1 MILALTV
8 NADYERGA
16 LRWHLHCIEMELH
29 HDKDFSNNSLQSA
42 NLACM
47 CGSRKYFCSTC
58 VILSQLITVV
68 AGEQSVGEAVITH
81 RLRGEAE
88 RATRPLAK
96 STVGVSGR
104 SRSGCLQR
112 ELSVV
117 TERRLAR
124 KSVKVLRGFRTTA
137 KVSELLRSFP
147 N

>member
-1 MILALTV
+1 MGDVTV
-8 NADYERGA
+8 PTT
-16 LRWHLHCIEMELH
+16 M
-29 HDKDFSNNSLQSA
+29 
-42 NLACM
+42 
-47 CGSRKYFCSTC
+47 RKYFCSTC
-58 VILSQLITVV
+58 GILSQLITVV
-68 AGEQSVGEAVITH
+68 AGEQSVGEAVFTH

-96 STVGVSGR
+96 STVGVSSR

-147 N
+147 NYCEVFLTNAKFS